1 MPTTHQTTIPYHVRV
16 LRKRPGRPKK
26 NSQSGAAAAQ
36 GLNSSSASA
45 SASAGESRII
55 SPAKPRGKRGNVKTN
70 LSQGDGLARLT
81 SAGDCP

>member
-1 MPTTHQTTIPYHVRV
+1 MPTTHQTTITDHMRV
-16 LRKRPGRPKK
+16 YRKRPGPPKK

-55 SPAKPRGKRGNVKTN
+55 SPAKPRGKRGKVKTN